1 MNFFVSFKLY
11 YWQKEKIS
19 MLVVGLH
26 SKDKKSTKDK
36 VSVQISHR
44 PPLRVYRTGVFNAMF
59 YGYNFITL
67 HITLIRMRI
76 WRNAKSY
83 I

>member
-1 MNFFVSFKLY
+1 
-11 YWQKEKIS
+11 

-44 PPLRVYRTGVFNAMF
+44 PPIQNIPLRVYRTGVFNAMF
-59 YGYNFITL
+59 YGYNFISL
-67 HITLIRMRI
+67 HIILIRMRI
-76 WRNAKSY
+76 WSNAKSY